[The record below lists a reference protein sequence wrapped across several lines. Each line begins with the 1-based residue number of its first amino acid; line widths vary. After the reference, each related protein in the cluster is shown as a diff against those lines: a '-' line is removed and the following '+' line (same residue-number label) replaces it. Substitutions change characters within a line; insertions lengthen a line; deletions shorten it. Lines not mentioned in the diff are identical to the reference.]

1 MQSRQFDINAK
12 MRAILIDWLVEVHH
26 KFKLR
31 PETMYLTVHL
41 IDRYL
46 EKEAVQRNKLQ
57 LVGITAMFVA
67 SKYEEIY
74 APECRDFVYISDK
87 AYTRE
92 QILSTEGNM
101 LAKLNFQ
108 LTAPNAYVFLKRFCK
123 VAGVLSAQRTH
134 ADLLASY
141 LVELTLQE
149 YDMLKYLPSTIAASA
164 VFLALKTLGKEPWTS
179 DLAQHAGYSE
189 AALMPCVREI
199 NRLHKAAGGAKLQAV
214 RKKSRRRSTA
224 PFRRTRRSSC
234 WRGPPPRRARAPR
247 RAAAAPRPPSPLLW
261 TPPPPPTPCPPER
274 TPQPPG
280 PPVGLPPSA
289 GPALLAACVP
299 LSANEIDGLK

>member
-1 MQSRQFDINAK
+1 MSAKQTDINAK

-164 VFLALKTLGKEPWTS
+164 RLPRAQDARQGAVDVGPRAARRLLGGGA
-179 DLAQHAGYSE
+179 DA
-189 AALMPCVREI
+189 VRARHQQAPQGGGRRE
-199 NRLHKAAGGAKLQAV
+199 AAGGAQEVLAGEA
-214 RKKSRRRSTA
+214 RRRLVVHA
-224 PFRRTRRSSC
+224 VDL
-234 WRGPPPRRARAPR
+234 WAG
-247 RAAAAPRPPSPLLW
+247 AAAPPRARPGELLPASLPSPLLW
-261 TPPPPPTPCPPER
+261 TPGDPRTNVPAARTARAPPPAQRCWPRVCP
-274 TPQPPG
+274 
-280 PPVGLPPSA
+280 
-289 GPALLAACVP
+289 
-299 LSANEIDGLK
+299 

>member
-1 MQSRQFDINAK
+1 MQSRQFDINHK
-12 MRAILIDWLVEVHH
+12 MRAILVDWLIEVHH

-92 QILSTEGNM
+92 QILATEGSM

-123 VAGVLSAQRTH
+123 VAGVLAAPAAPRTH

-214 RKKSRRRSTA
+214 RKKYSQEKHGCIATFN
-224 PFRRTRRSSC
+224 PINLD
-234 WRGPPPRRARAPR
+234 G
-247 RAAAAPRPPSPLLW
+247 
-261 TPPPPPTPCPPER
+261 
-274 TPQPPG
+274 
-280 PPVGLPPSA
+280 
-289 GPALLAACVP
+289 ALVV
-299 LSANEIDGLK
+299 N

>member
-1 MQSRQFDINAK
+1 MQSRQFDINHK
-12 MRAILIDWLVEVHH
+12 MRAILVDWLIEVHH

-57 LVGITAMFVA
+57 LIGITAMFVA

-92 QILSTEGNM
+92 QILATEGSM

-123 VAGVLSAQRTH
+123 VAGVLAAPAAPRTH

-164 VFLALKTLGKEPWTS
+164 VLLALKTLGKEPWTS

-214 RKKSRRRSTA
+214 RKKYSQEKHGA
-224 PFRRTRRSSC
+224 VSSY
-234 WRGPPPRRARAPR
+234 
-247 RAAAAPRPPSPLLW
+247 
-261 TPPPPPTPCPPER
+261 TP
-274 TPQPPG
+274 
-280 PPVGLPPSA
+280 VDL
-289 GPALLAACVP
+289 
-299 LSANEIDGLK
+299 

>member
-1 MQSRQFDINAK
+1 MSAKQTDINAK

-92 QILSTEGNM
+92 QILATEGNM

-123 VAGVLSAQRTH
+123 VAGVLAAPRTH

-164 VFLALKTLGKEPWTS
+164 VLLALKTLA
-179 DLAQHAGYSE
+179 LAQHAGYSLTWR
-189 AALMPCVREI
+189 ARRSQPGT
-199 NRLHKAAGGAKLQAV
+199 AGG
-214 RKKSRRRSTA
+214 SCRRCARSARGSTA
-224 PFRRTRRSSC
+224 QSRC
-234 WRGPPPRRARAPR
+234 
-247 RAAAAPRPPSPLLW
+247 RP
-261 TPPPPPTPCPPER
+261 
-274 TPQPPG
+274 
-280 PPVGLPPSA
+280 V
-289 GPALLAACVP
+289 
-299 LSANEIDGLK
+299 D